1 VAAGHHHSASSTQD
15 SITHDVSTQNGLTP
29 EALQAWLKP
38 LQQALQLEAERGF
51 GDLKG
56 RQERFSGFV
65 ARTLAEPL
73 AGITQPQRQG
83 LEDLA
88 KGLASYGELSL
99 ARRQNLVRQ
108 CRERLHQ
115 LRQAH
120 QPTIPV
126 GPPRL
131 KVGASPAHGPRAASG
146 SGPGAASGHWDP
158 DTPLSDIKGVGPKTA
173 TRLAQLGLFVLRDLV
188 HYYPRDYL
196 DYANLVRISGLEPGR
211 TATIVAT
218 VRRSNAFT
226 SPRNPNL
233 SILELHLTDI
243 TGKIRVSRFFAGKRF
258 ATPGWLKGQQ
268 AHFPPGATVAV
279 SGLVKETPYG
289 PAFQD
294 PLMEVLDHSHAQVR
308 SESIGR
314 LIPVYGLTEGLGS
327 ERLRQALAAV
337 LPEVSRWGD
346 PLPEA
351 LRHRENLIARPQAL
365 LQIHQPSNQQELQA
379 SRHRLV
385 FDEFLL
391 LQLGLLQRRRQLSQ
405 RPAPPLVLTA
415 GRDDL
420 VQQFLE
426 LLPFPLTG
434 AQQRVLAEIRVDL
447 ARPQPM
453 ARLVQ
458 GDVGSG
464 KTVVALASLL
474 TAIQAGCQGALMA
487 PTEVLAEQHYR
498 KLAEWLPQLHITSAL
513 LTGSTPAQRRR
524 ELLQDLVNGQ
534 LQLLVGTHALLED
547 PVQFDRLGLVV
558 VDEQHRF
565 GVRQRNRLLA
575 KGLQPHLL
583 TMTATPIPR
592 TLALSLHGDLDVSQ
606 IDELPPGR
614 QPIQTSLLKGGQRSK
629 AYQLIRDQVAI
640 GQRAYVV
647 LPLVEESEKLD
658 LRSAIDVHRE
668 LEEEVFPDLQVG
680 LLHGKLN
687 SASKQAAI
695 RAFADGLTQVLVSTT
710 VVEVG
715 VDVPEA
721 SVMVIDHAER
731 FGLAQLHQLR
741 GRVGRG
747 AAASYCLL
755 INDSNNVQ
763 AKQRLEVLVRSGD
776 GFEIAEMDLRLRGPG
791 QVLGT
796 RQSGLPD
803 LALAS
808 LTDDGEVLEQARQ
821 VAQSITAKDPDLAL
835 HQGLAEALAD
845 QRRRQLDLASRLN

>member
-1 VAAGHHHSASSTQD
+1 
-15 SITHDVSTQNGLTP
+15 
-29 EALQAWLKP
+29 
-38 LQQALQLEAERGF
+38 
-51 GDLKG
+51 
-56 RQERFSGFV
+56 
-65 ARTLAEPL
+65 
-73 AGITQPQRQG
+73 
-83 LEDLA
+83 
-88 KGLASYGELSL
+88 
-99 ARRQNLVRQ
+99 
-108 CRERLHQ
+108 
-115 LRQAH
+115 
-120 QPTIPV
+120 
-126 GPPRL
+126 
-131 KVGASPAHGPRAASG
+131 
-146 SGPGAASGHWDP
+146 
-158 DTPLSDIKGVGPKTA
+158 
-173 TRLAQLGLFVLRDLV
+173 LAQLGLFVLRDLV

-196 DYANLVRISGLEPGR
+196 DYANLVRITGLEPGR

-218 VRRSNAFT
+218 VRRSHAFT
-226 SPRNPNL
+226 SPRNSNL
-233 SILELHLTDI
+233 SILELHLADI

-258 ATPGWLKGQQ
+258 ASPGWLKGQQ

-279 SGLVKETPYG
+279 SGLVKETPFG

-294 PLMEVLDHSHAQVR
+294 PLMEVLEHSHAQVR

-337 LPEVSRWGD
+337 LPEVRRWGD
-346 PLPEA
+346 PLPET
-351 LRHRENLIARPQAL
+351 LRLTEGLIPRPQAL
-365 LQIHQPSNQQELQA
+365 VHIHQPSNQQELQA

-405 RPAPPLVLTA
+405 RPAPPLVLAA

-420 VQQFLE
+420 VQRFLE

-464 KTVVALASLL
+464 KTVVALAALL
-474 TAIQAGCQGALMA
+474 TAIEAGCQGALMA

-498 KLAEWLPQLHITSAL
+498 KLAEWLPQLHVTSAL
-513 LTGSTPAQRRR
+513 LTGSTPAPRRR

-629 AYQLIRDQVAI
+629 AYQLIRDQVAL

-647 LPLVEESEKLD
+647 LPLVEDSEKLD
-658 LRSAIDVHRE
+658 LRSAVEVHRQ
-668 LEEEVFPDLQVG
+668 LEEEEFPDLKVG

-695 RAFADGLTQVLVSTT
+695 RAFAAGVTQVLVSTT

-721 SVMVIDHAER
+721 SVMVIEHAER

-755 INDSNNVQ
+755 INDSSNVQ

-791 QVLGT
+791 QVMGT

-808 LTDDGEVLEQARQ
+808 LTDDGEVLEQARE
-821 VAQSITAKDPDLAL
+821 VAQSITTKDPDLAH

>member
-1 VAAGHHHSASSTQD
+1 MAAGHHHSASSTQD
-15 SITHDVSTQNGLTP
+15 SITHDLSTQNGLTP

-131 KVGASPAHGPRAASG
+131 KVGASPAHGPRAAAG
-146 SGPGAASGHWDP
+146 SGPGASSGHWDP
-158 DTPLSDIKGVGPKTA
+158 NTPLSDIKGVGPKTA

-233 SILELHLTDI
+233 SILELHLADI

-337 LPEVSRWGD
+337 LPEVNRWGD

-351 LRHRENLIARPQAL
+351 LRHRENLIPRPQAL

-426 LLPFPLTG
+426 LLPFPLTR

-658 LRSAIDVHRE
+658 LRSAIEVHRE

-695 RAFADGLTQVLVSTT
+695 RAFADGATQVLVSTT